1 MAVKKKKIVTSSYS
15 NVSYDTTEL
24 YRKNDDAGRAVRFC
38 GTRQEV
44 YMYTLVMCAKLFV
57 RKKQV
62 LVASLLLLSLIIG
75 KLLTK
80 KTNYETTMTSLA
92 TCRIDA

>member
-57 RKKQV
+57 RICQKETGARSITF
-62 LVASLLLLSLIIG
+62 VAF
-75 KLLTK
+75 TH
-80 KTNYETTMTSLA
+80 Y
-92 TCRIDA
+92 R